1 MRNMRWPVSLSVL
14 IAICVGLLVAGCGSS
29 SSSSSSSESSTT
41 ASSGEST
48 PAETS
53 TEEPAAEEPG
63 EGTTNGGEGSGEFK
77 IVPLS
82 TLYSGSSTEGKPPT
96 SGPPPAKGADVW
108 WVSCGLIAE
117 PCSIPAHGAE
127 EAAKKLGWEFHIA
140 DGKLNE
146 NGGYLAA
153 VRTAIAANPTAIV
166 IHGFNCPL
174 VKSALEEAKSRGI
187 VLMGVESSDCSELG
201 GPQLYSAEMKYGQDA
216 ETAEEYFHS
225 WGNRAASYL
234 IAKTNEGAQLINQE
248 GTEEGL
254 STLVSEA
261 FAATMELCS
270 GCQILESIK
279 FQDADFG
286 PNGPLAQSFRSSLVK
301 NPEANAVFAPYGSN
315 VTDSET
321 VKAITD
327 AGLTEKM
334 TSCCGSGEPAVIEL
348 VRKGELTATIA
359 HSAEYMGWAA
369 MDNLNRA
376 LNEVETVPEGVE
388 LVIIDKEHNL
398 PEPGNEIE
406 IQNPWKREYEQLWK
420 AGG

>member
-1 MRNMRWPVSLSVL
+1 VRKIKWPAALVSVL
-14 IAICVGLLVAGCGSS
+14 IAIFAGVLVAGCG
-29 SSSSSSSESSTT
+29 SSSSSSESSTT
-41 ASSGEST
+41 ASTAETTTPETTAEEPAGEST
-48 PAETS
+48 
-53 TEEPAAEEPG
+53 G
-63 EGTTNGGEGSGEFK
+63 NGGEGSSEFK
-77 IVPLS
+77 IVPLA
-82 TLYSGSSTEGKPPT
+82 TLYSGSPTEGKPPT
-96 SGPPPAKGADVW
+96 SGPPPAKDADVW
-108 WVSCGLIAE
+108 WVSCGLVAE

-127 EAAKKLGWEFHIA
+127 EAAKKLGWSFHIA

-153 VRTAIAANPTAIV
+153 VRTAIAAEPTAIV

-174 VKSALEEAKSRGI
+174 VKSALEEAKSRNI
-187 VLMGVESSDCSELG
+187 VVMGVESSDCSELG
-201 GPQLYSAEMKYGQDA
+201 GPQLYTEEMKYGQDA
-216 ETAEEYFHS
+216 ATAEEYFHS

-234 IAKTNEGAQLINQE
+234 IAKTEEGAELINQE

-261 FAATMELCS
+261 FADTMELCS
-270 GCQILESIK
+270 SCQILESIK

-286 PNGPLAQSFRSSLVK
+286 PNGPLAQAFRSSLVK
-301 NPEANAVFAPYGSN
+301 NPEANSVFAPYGSN

-321 VKAITD
+321 VKAIAN

-348 VRKGELTATIA
+348 VRNGELTATIA

-369 MDNLNRA
+369 MDNLNRV

-406 IQNPWKREYEQLWK
+406 ISNPWKQEYEQLWK
-420 AGG
+420 TGK